1 MKGGENMIL
10 NTKTLSEFLG
20 IKSFKTVTLSPEQY
34 EQLKQEPEYHPP
46 FYLSDHMLSYIDVTE
61 SKGNIS
67 VSLIPIATYI
77 KVVERQHNIAT
88 DEYTYLVAIKNNGV
102 LTQLILKGEELVT
115 LNFKNLIA
123 YGFLFEEQYSKLL
136 QKYLVQSANE
146 SFIKTVH
153 STLGWI
159 DEKTYLSNKVYSKDD
174 IQSEY
179 IGKTDLTPKGNKE
192 IYIDFINSNVLE
204 NIPLLFVW
212 LLGFASAILSYLNQF
227 RDIGCL
233 LVGLNNLS
241 SKGKTTAAMLATS
254 VTSNP
259 VFDRGLMTN
268 FSGTS
273 NAILGYVSLFN
284 GHTVVLDEVATNEA
298 KNTRKLLYQLCSG
311 RERKRLDTSGELKS
325 TAEFS
330 SIVLITGEFSIIDE
344 TASNGIRAR
353 VFEITEDLTE
363 SAEHSNIIKQT
374 VLANY
379 GLVYDEFLNYFI
391 ANLDDV
397 LNDYDT
403 LLEVLKSGFKGVKGE
418 LTDRVLEK
426 LAVIYMTAYFVKAC
440 FSIALNMDGIKNYI
454 YTLENRINTE
464 SDIADKALDCILDYI
479 SRNSSKF
486 IRANISDYESCV
498 EGKIV
503 KNTNYVEV
511 SILKSVAENTL
522 CKNGFEN
529 IKTIAHKW
537 QCKGILVSEGDRAN
551 KRIKLTKDLPLLPC
565 YVFKLPMCNEHIT
578 KCQEI
583 YDSVSSDNL
592 DDVDIELK

>member
-1 MKGGENMIL
+1 MIL
-10 NTKTLSEFLG
+10 NAKKLNGFLG
-20 IKSFKTVTLSPEQY
+20 IKNFKTVTLSQEQY
-34 EQLKQEPEYHPP
+34 EQLKQEPEYYPP
-46 FYLSDHMLSYIDVTE
+46 FYLSDDMLCYVDVSE

-77 KVVERQHNIAT
+77 KVVERQRNIST
-88 DEYTYLVAIKNNGV
+88 DEYTYLIVIKNDGV
-102 LTQLILKGEELVT
+102 STELILKGEELIT
-115 LNFKNLIA
+115 LNFKNLMA
-123 YGFLFEEQYSKLL
+123 YGFLFEEQYSKLV

-146 SFIKTVH
+146 APMKTVH

-159 DEKTYLSNKVYSKDD
+159 DENTYLSNNVYSRKD

-179 IGKTDLTPKGNKE
+179 IGNTEFTPKGSKE
-192 IYIDFINSNVLE
+192 TYIDFIKNNVLE
-204 NIPLLFVW
+204 HIPLLFVW
-212 LLGFASAILSYLNQF
+212 LLGFASAILSYINRF

-241 SKGKTTAAMLATS
+241 SKGKTTAAMLETS

-284 GHTVVLDEVATNEA
+284 GHTVALDEVATNEA

-311 RERKRLDTSGELKS
+311 RERKRLDTSGELKY

-353 VFEITEDLTE
+353 VFEITEELTE

-379 GLVYDEFLNYFI
+379 GLLYDEFLNYFI
-391 ANLDDV
+391 TNLEDV
-397 LNDYDT
+397 LDDYDT
-403 LLEVLKSGFKGVKGE
+403 LVGVLKRDFNGVKGE

-426 LAVIYMTAYFVKAC
+426 LAVIYLTAYYVKDC
-440 FSIALNMDGIKNYI
+440 FNLDIDIEKIKQYI
-454 YTLENRINTE
+454 YKLEFNVNNE
-464 SDIADKALDCILDYI
+464 ADISEKAFETVMQYI
-479 SRNSSKF
+479 SKHSGKF
-486 IRANISDYESCV
+486 LYGQ
-498 EGKIV
+498 EGKI
-503 KNTNYVEV
+503 TQRGSNYEV
-511 SILKSVAENTL
+511 AILKTVVEEILKTNNYENNKVIYNKWSQKGYL
-522 CKNGFEN
+522 LSEKDRFYKRVVISNDLPKQACFVFNIKNDSLTPCEKIVREN
-529 IKTIAHKW
+529 IFESK
-537 QCKGILVSEGDRAN
+537 
-551 KRIKLTKDLPLLPC
+551 
-565 YVFKLPMCNEHIT
+565 
-578 KCQEI
+578 
-583 YDSVSSDNL
+583 SSDNL
-592 DDVDIELK
+592 DDIEIEFK

>member
-1 MKGGENMIL
+1 MIL
-10 NTKTLSEFLG
+10 NAKKLNEFLG
-20 IKSFKTVTLSPEQY
+20 IKNFKKVTLSSDQY

-46 FYLSDHMLSYIDVTE
+46 FYLSDDMLCFIDVNE
-61 SKGNIS
+61 SKGNIT

-77 KVVERQHNIAT
+77 KVIERQHNIAT
-88 DEYTYLVAIKNNGV
+88 NEYTYLVEIKNKGV
-102 LTQLILKGEELVT
+102 STELILKGEELVT
-115 LNFKNLIA
+115 LNFKNLMA

-146 SFIKTVH
+146 APIKKVH

-159 DEKTYLSNKVYSKDD
+159 DKNTYLSNKVYSKDD

-179 IGKTDLTPKGNKE
+179 IGNTDFTPKGNKE
-192 IYIDFINSNVLE
+192 TYIDFIKSNVLE
-204 NIPLLFVW
+204 HIPLLFVW
-212 LLGFASAILSYLNQF
+212 LLGFASVILSYINQF

-233 LVGLNNLS
+233 LIGLNNLS
-241 SKGKTTAAMLATS
+241 SKGKTTAAMLTTS

-259 VFDRGLMTN
+259 IFDRGLMSN

-273 NAILGYVSLFN
+273 NAILGYVSLFS
-284 GHTVVLDEVATNEA
+284 GHTVALDEVATNEA

-311 RERKRLDTSGELKS
+311 RERKRLDTSGELKF

-344 TASNGIRAR
+344 TASNGVRAR
-353 VFEITEDLTE
+353 VFEITDDLTE
-363 SAEHSNIIKQT
+363 SAEHSNTIKQT

-379 GLVYDEFLNYFI
+379 GLLYDEFLNYFI
-391 ANLDDV
+391 ANLDDA
-397 LNDYDT
+397 LDDYDT
-403 LLEVLKSGFKGVKGE
+403 LVGVLKSGFNGVKGE

-426 LAVIYMTAYFVKAC
+426 LAVIYLTAYYVKNC
-440 FSIALNMDGIKNYI
+440 FSIDLSIESIKNYI
-454 YTLENRINTE
+454 YTLESRINTE
-464 SDIADKALDCILDYI
+464 TDIADKALDCILDYV

-486 IRANISDYESCV
+486 IRANVSDFESCV

-503 KNTNYVEV
+503 KSSNSVEL
-511 SILKSVAENTL
+511 SILKSVADNTL

-529 IKTIAHKW
+529 VRVIARKW
-537 QCKGILVSEGDRAN
+537 QCKGILVSEGDRVN

-565 YVFKLPMCNEHIT
+565 YVFKLSMCNEHIT
-578 KCQEI
+578 KCKPIFQ
-583 YDSVSSDNL
+583 SVESDNS
-592 DDVDIELK
+592 DDIDIQIKWN